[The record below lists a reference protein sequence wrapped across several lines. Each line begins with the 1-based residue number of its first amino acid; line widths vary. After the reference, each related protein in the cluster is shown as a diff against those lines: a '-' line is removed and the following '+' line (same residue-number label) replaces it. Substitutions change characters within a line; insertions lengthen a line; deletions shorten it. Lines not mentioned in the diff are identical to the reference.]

1 MAVPNISRS
10 APRDSKVAVAAMVS
24 DDFLARRIAAVAAA
38 DRALRRT
45 DVADAQVIVLSDEGA
60 SAEVAEQIQAAKR
73 KRDDVRVIVI
83 SQTRSAGRC
92 RRLLD
97 HGADGV
103 VLGHAVEVGLS
114 SATAAVAAGHIVQ
127 PRSLMPARGETALSH
142 REKQVLGLVVM
153 GFTNGEIARQLFL
166 AECTVKSHMQS
177 IFAKLGVGSRKEA
190 VAVVLDPQRGLGLGV
205 LALTEQ
211 GSDPLNPPTAN
222 PRSPGERST

>member
-1 MAVPNISRS
+1 MAIANISRPE
-10 APRDSKVAVAAMVS
+10 PRDTQVTVAATVS

-38 DRALRRT
+38 DPALHGA
-45 DVADAQVIVLSDEGA
+45 DMSDAQVVVLSDDAA

-73 KRDDVRVIVI
+73 ERADVRVLVI
-83 SQTRSAGRC
+83 SQTGSAGRC

-103 VLGHAVEVGLS
+103 VLGHALETGLA
-114 SATAAVAAGHIVQ
+114 SAIVAVAAGHIVQ

-153 GFTNGEIARQLFL
+153 GFTNREVAKQLFL

-190 VAVVLDPQRGLGLGV
+190 VAVLLDPQRGLGLGV

-211 GSDPLNPPTAN
+211 GGKPPT
-222 PRSPGERST
+222 PPTTTTRSPGEKSP

>member
-1 MAVPNISRS
+1 MVPSTSLQPER
-10 APRDSKVAVAAMVS
+10 RDSAVAVAVLVS

-38 DRALRRT
+38 DPLLLCT
-45 DVADAQVIVLSDEGA
+45 DGTDAQVVVLADETA
-60 SAEVAEQIQAAKR
+60 SAQVAERIQAAR
-73 KRDDVRVIVI
+73 SEREDVRVLVI

-103 VLGHAVEVGLS
+103 VLGNAVETGLS
-114 SATAAVAAGHIVQ
+114 SAVAAVAAGHLVQ

-153 GFTNGEIARQLFL
+153 GFSNGEIARQLFL
-166 AECTVKSHMQS
+166 AECTIKSHMQS

-190 VAVVLDPQRGLGLGV
+190 VASVLDPQRGLGLGV
-205 LALTEQ
+205 LALTER
-211 GSDPLNPPTAN
+211 GSEPPTPSTEN
-222 PRSPGERST
+222 PRSPGEH